1 MVVFVEN
8 CAMDWSILQLWS
20 KCKLTIWFKV
30 LQQQFC
36 TLPFVLLPAR
46 QFLLPHHNLHQ
57 IKLSLNSYFFLI
69 KMSLSS
75 FSFSQIV
82 YEVFLADLWPQILLE
97 NPNHSEPA
105 KVIIIRLSTTK
116 SFLQIVYFL
125 SNCLWGPFWR
135 LSIVFQIV
143 YEVLSEDLWLL
154 MWEPASQWVSWGD
167 HVWKA

>member
-8 CAMDWSILQLWS
+8 CAMEWSILQLWS

-57 IKLSLNSYFFLI
+57 IELSLNSYFFLI
-69 KMSLSS
+69 KFTNCLWHP

-154 MWEPASQWVSWGD
+154 MWEPASQG
-167 HVWKA
+167 